1 MVSSNIFSEQVLSMV
16 QGNII
21 PLLSTDLGPK
31 LILYV
36 DDIVDVSYFIMFY
49 NFPYVEMCWHNWW
62 HPRQCSAPFKC
73 DASVQEPKFYCNHKC
88 IVCVC
93 NMEMQFTYVH
103 ARWEGSVN
111 HPRCWM
117 KRLVT
122 QSIDSHGH

>member
-49 NFPYVEMCWHNWW
+49 NFPYVEMCWHN
-62 HPRQCSAPFKC
+62 
-73 DASVQEPKFYCNHKC
+73 
-88 IVCVC
+88 
-93 NMEMQFTYVH
+93 
-103 ARWEGSVN
+103 
-111 HPRCWM
+111 
-117 KRLVT
+117 
-122 QSIDSHGH
+122 